1 MCGIVGVL
9 HFEKDRPIRKDE
21 LKKMTD
27 IIEHRGPDGEGFYIN
42 KNIGLGHRRLA
53 IIDLETGNQPLIS
66 DDKYKILIFNGEI
79 YNYIEIREEL
89 INKGYEFRTESDTE
103 VILKSYEEWGYDCQN
118 KFNGMWA
125 FALWDEI
132 KQELFLSRD
141 RIGEK
146 PLHYSVFE
154 NSFVFGSEM
163 KSLFAYGIPKIPDL
177 SLLEIYFVST
187 YIPDPY
193 SFYKNIFKLEA
204 GNYLVVKNGKIN
216 KYKYWD
222 LPEIDESNMIK
233 DKDYVYDQFE
243 YLFRDS
249 VNIRM
254 RSDVPF
260 GAFLSGGLDSSSIVS
275 VMSELTNI
283 PINTFTIGYPEKE
296 FDESILAQQVA
307 DKFKTCHHTGKINPY
322 DFDNILENVAFHYDE
337 PFGDTSSIP
346 TGYVSKFA
354 SEKVKMVLTGDGG
367 DEVLSGYNS
376 YAGVKLAQLYQ
387 KFPKLV
393 QNKLPQIIA
402 GVKQYSKGDVRLKLN
417 KIENILTSSSLSF
430 EERMIHKRSYIDLA
444 IIKKL
449 TSEISDIYPIE
460 DYYFDIMKH
469 CSYKNDFYKL
479 MYLDIKYDL
488 PNAYLVKVDRMSMA
502 HSLETRAPFLDYRLI
517 EFMVG
522 VDKSLKMDGWERK
535 TILRNT
541 IGKTLPKRLLKAPK
555 KGFDIPLTSWFKGEY
570 FEDKIRINLKEV
582 RNLLNSNTIS
592 TIVDD
597 NNLNLSDNGSF
608 IWMLMKVNKMIS

>member
-1 MCGIVGVL
+1 MCGITGVY
-9 HFEKDRPIRKDE
+9 HFDKDRYIDE
-21 LKKMTD
+21 QRLQKMTD
-27 IIEHRGPDGEGFYIN
+27 IIRHRGPDGEGFYIKN
-42 KNIGLGHRRLA
+42 NIGLGHRRLA
-53 IIDLETGNQPLIS
+53 IIDLETGDQPFVS
-66 DDKYKILIFNGEI
+66 DDEKKILVFNGEI
-79 YNYIEIREEL
+79 YNYIEVREEL
-89 INKGYEFRTESDTE
+89 KRKGHKFRTESDTE
-103 VILKSYEEWGYDCQN
+103 VILKSYEEWGHECQN

-125 FALWDEI
+125 FALWDEN

-163 KSLFAYGIPKIPDL
+163 KSLFSYGIPKTPDF

-187 YIPDPY
+187 YFPDPF
-193 SFYKNIFKLEA
+193 SFYKNINKLEA
-204 GNYLVVKNGKIN
+204 GKYLVVKNGKIN
-216 KYKYWD
+216 KFTYWD

-233 DKDYVYDQFE
+233 DKSHIYDQFE
-243 YLFRDS
+243 YLFKDS
-249 VNIRM
+249 INIRM

-275 VMSELTNI
+275 VMSEMSDF
-283 PINTFTIGYPEKE
+283 PINTFTIGYPEKQY
-296 FDESILAQQVA
+296 DESVLAQQVA
-307 DKFKTCHHTGKINPY
+307 DKFGCFHLTGNINPY
-322 DFDNILENVAFHYDE
+322 DFDQILEEVAFHYDE

-376 YAGVKLAQLYQ
+376 YAGVKLALLYQ
-387 KFPKLV
+387 KFPRSIQK
-393 QNKLPQIIA
+393 KLPQIVSDI
-402 GVKQYSKGDVRLKLN
+402 KQYSKGNIRLKFN
-417 KIENILTSSSLSF
+417 KIENILASSSLSF
-430 EERMIHKRSYIDLA
+430 TDRMIHKRSYIDLST
-444 IIKKL
+444 IKKL
-449 TSEISDIYPIE
+449 TANISGIHPIE
-460 DYYFDIMKH
+460 DFYSDIMKK
-469 CSYKNDFYKL
+469 CSYKSDFYKL

-517 EFMVG
+517 DFMVK
-522 VDKSLKMDGWERK
+522 VDKSIKMDGWERK
-535 TILRNT
+535 SILRNT
-541 IGKTLPKRLLKAPK
+541 IGKNLPKNLLKAPK

-570 FEDKIRINLKEV
+570 FEEKIRTNLNEV
-582 RNLLNSNTIS
+582 RNLLNNETVNSV
-592 TIVDD
+592 VDD

-608 IWMLMKVNKMIS
+608 IWMLMKVNRMIN